1 MIALTSTSHRR
12 PTAAWAISGVADRP
26 SQPQLAVTASACLLG
41 LVKLLAHHVSNL
53 PDGLGIVAHHESRLA
68 AGECTDACVDR
79 FLAESCAVATGE
91 TVPSR
96 VLVQMAL
103 CAVTALSALS
113 FGRPQDS
120 PRVKSHRR
128 RSRRET
134 LSSMTTHPGANLV
147 QRLWTSAILNG
158 LLAVILGVVILLWP
172 GPSILV
178 AAVVFGVYL
187 LVSGIA
193 QVVSAFSLPASAG
206 GRILLF
212 ISGAASVIL
221 AVLAFRH
228 FGEGYAILLLAIW
241 IAVGFIFRGVA
252 ATATAIS
259 DPAFPGRGWA
269 IFFGIISILAGIVVL
284 AWPFDS
290 IVTLALVA
298 GIWLI
303 ILGVMEIVAGF
314 GMRSDAKKVEK
325 KITGAAA

>member
-1 MIALTSTSHRR
+1 
-12 PTAAWAISGVADRP
+12 
-26 SQPQLAVTASACLLG
+26 
-41 LVKLLAHHVSNL
+41 
-53 PDGLGIVAHHESRLA
+53 
-68 AGECTDACVDR
+68 
-79 FLAESCAVATGE
+79 
-91 TVPSR
+91 
-96 VLVQMAL
+96 
-103 CAVTALSALS
+103 
-113 FGRPQDS
+113 
-120 PRVKSHRR
+120 
-128 RSRRET
+128 
-134 LSSMTTHPGANLV
+134 MTTHPGANLV
-147 QRLWTSAILNG
+147 QRLWASAILNG

-303 ILGVMEIVAGF
+303 ILGVMEIVAG
-314 GMRSDAKKVEK
+314 GRHAQRCQEGREEDHGRRGLTLRLSPTDRSLALSRDESAEAKNGL
-325 KITGAAA
+325 TARHQL